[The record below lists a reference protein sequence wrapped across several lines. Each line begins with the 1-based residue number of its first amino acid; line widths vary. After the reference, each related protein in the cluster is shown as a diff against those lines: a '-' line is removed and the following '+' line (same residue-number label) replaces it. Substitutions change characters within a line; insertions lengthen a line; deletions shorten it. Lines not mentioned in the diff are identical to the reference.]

1 MGELQPLYSKKGIEE
16 RPDISIV
23 RGEFNIVIRLREIL
37 NKSEEELMIATVS
50 LPPSLLEMLR
60 PILKHLKSMN
70 VQIQMIV
77 KDDVDIHVLNE
88 LSLFGELKVKERM
101 FGGGIISDRKR
112 ALLLLGGEEDSEYLA
127 ICSDHIGLADLS
139 REYFEY
145 LWKEAK
151 IWKKSR
157 NFSK

>member
-1 MGELQPLYSKKGIEE
+1 MLAT
-16 RPDISIV
+16 ISI
-23 RGEFNIVIRLREIL
+23 
-37 NKSEEELMIATVS
+37 
-50 LPPSLLEMLR
+50 PSILLEMLR
-60 PILKHLKSMN
+60 SILKHLKSMN
-70 VQIQMIV
+70 VQIKMIV
-77 KDDVDIHVLNE
+77 KEDVDNQVLKE
-88 LSLFGELKVKERM
+88 LNLFDEVRVKERM

-112 ALLLLGGEEDSEYLA
+112 ALLLLGGEEDSKYLA